1 MTLLQGAS
9 NGGRALAPAI
19 ALMCLGVAG
28 LVVNDALAK
37 WLTAHYPPFQ
47 ILFVRNA
54 LALPM
59 IVAIVLALGG
69 PSALRT
75 PHLKLHALRGLLLAG
90 GAGLFFFGLGVLPL
104 AEATA
109 LIFAAPIFITALSV
123 PLLRESVGARRWTA
137 VIVGFLGVLVIVRPG
152 AAAFQPASLYVVG
165 TALLYALFMI
175 SARWIDR
182 REGPWTM
189 TVYVVL
195 FPLLFSGLVAPF
207 AWRPL
212 QASHLPLFL
221 ALAVFGT
228 LGMML
233 ITQAFRQA
241 PAAIV
246 APFDYTALVWASLL
260 GWLVWGEVPDDWT
273 YAGAAVIIAS
283 GLYIV
288 VRETRLARAE
298 RRARPPADASR
309 RAR

>member
-1 MTLLQGAS
+1 
-9 NGGRALAPAI
+9 
-19 ALMCLGVAG
+19 MCVGVAG

-37 WLTAHYPPFQ
+37 ALTAHYPPLQ

-54 LALPM
+54 FALPM
-59 IVAIVLALGG
+59 IVATVLALGG
-69 PSALRT
+69 RSALRT
-75 PHLKLHALRGLLLAG
+75 SHLRLHAFRGLLLTG
-90 GAGLFFFGLGVLPL
+90 GAGLFFSGLAVLPL

-123 PLLRESVGARRWTA
+123 PLLRESVGWRRWTA
-137 VIVGFLGVLVIVRPG
+137 VIVGFLGVLIIVRPG
-152 AAAFQPASLYVVG
+152 GTTFQPASLYVVG
-165 TALLYALFMI
+165 TALSYALFMI

-182 REGPWTM
+182 REGAWTM

-195 FPLLFSGLVAPF
+195 FPLLFSGLAVPF
-207 AWRPL
+207 AWQPL
-212 QASHLPLFL
+212 QAPHLPLFL
-221 ALAVFGT
+221 AQAVFGT
-228 LGMML
+228 LSMML

-260 GWLVWGEVPDDWT
+260 GWLVWGEIPDDWT

-288 VRETRLARAE
+288 IRETRLAR
-298 RRARPPADASR
+298 RPR
-309 RAR
+309 